1 MLRLRSVLGVI
12 LLAVCAL
19 LACGSTGSTTNAL
32 ARPEAASS
40 TVETRKIPSEA
51 YATLAHIRAHDA
63 APPGHVGGRRFGNYG
78 RGGEQKLPQRD
89 SHGQPITYREWDI
102 HPKAPGRN
110 RGPQR
115 LVTGSDGRA
124 WYTADHYAT
133 YTEIR

>member
-1 MLRLRSVLGVI
+1 MLQLRSAFWVI
-12 LLAVCAL
+12 LLTVSTL
-19 LACGSTGSTTNAL
+19 LACGPTGP
-32 ARPEAASS
+32 ARGSAFPIEAASPR
-40 TVETRKIPSEA
+40 TDMREVPREA
-51 YATLAHIRAHDA
+51 YATLAHIRAHDT

-133 YTEIR
+133 YTEIK